1 MKEFWLMLTP
11 WKKFKLIFSTLIAI
25 FIISFA
31 IINWQETEI
40 NFIFFKLKISITLL
54 IIVCLL
60 AGYLSSSLFDY
71 RKYKIKEREILRLK
85 DKIKALE
92 SEQKTAE

>member
-1 MKEFWLMLTP
+1 
-11 WKKFKLIFSTLIAI
+11 
-25 FIISFA
+25 
-31 IINWQETEI
+31 
-40 NFIFFKLKISITLL
+40 
-54 IIVCLL
+54 VCLL

-85 DKIKALE
+85 DKIKVLE